1 MMPKRYLKKMTNLM
15 SNIKETTLEINLT
28 HLTHNFNYLK
38 SKVGTNVK
46 MLSVVK
52 ASGYGSDASVI
63 ANHLEKLGTDY
74 FAVAYVSEGILLRE
88 AGITTPI
95 LVLHP
100 QPINFEAL
108 VKYNLEPSLYS
119 PRILREFVA
128 KAETLGLKDY
138 PVHIKFNTG
147 LNRIG
152 FWEND
157 VDYII
162 EKLNSNDSVKV
173 VSLFSHLAA
182 SEDHSEREFTLSQI
196 NSFKKTAT
204 EMISRL
210 GYTPILHQSNTSGI
224 LNYPEA
230 HFDMVRTGI
239 GLYGYGNEA
248 KYDQKLKP
256 VASLKSIISQI
267 HMLEP
272 GESVGYNRA
281 YKAPGFVKTATIP
294 IGHADG
300 IGRQYGN
307 QKGFVNIKGK
317 RAYIIGNVC
326 MDMIMVDITNINCE
340 EGDEVSIFDV
350 KDSAAQVAE
359 NAGTISYEL
368 ITAISPRVKRVIIGE
383 N

>member
-1 MMPKRYLKKMTNLM
+1 M
-15 SNIKETTLEINLT
+15 SSVKETILEINLA
-28 HLTHNFNYLK
+28 HLTHNYNYLR
-38 SKVGTNVK
+38 SKLKPDVK
-46 MLSVVK
+46 LLAVVK
-52 ASGYGSDASVI
+52 AAGYGSDAIVM
-63 ANHLEKLGTDY
+63 AKHLERIGADY
-74 FAVAYVSEGILLRE
+74 FAVAYVSEGIALRE

-100 QPINFEAL
+100 QPINFSAL
-108 VKYNLEPSLYS
+108 INYQLEPSLYS

-128 KAETLGLKDY
+128 IAEVEKQKEY

-162 EKLNSNDSVKV
+162 DHLNSTESVKIK
-173 VSLFSHLAA
+173 SLFSHLAA
-182 SEDHSEREFTLSQI
+182 SEDHNEKEFTLNQI
-196 NSFKKTAT
+196 SSFKKTAS
-204 EMISRL
+204 EMIAKL
-210 GYTPILHQSNTSGI
+210 GYAPMLHQSNTSGI

-248 KYDQKLKP
+248 IYDKELKP

-272 GESVGYNRA
+272 GETLGYNRA
-281 YKAPGFVKTATIP
+281 FKADGFIKTATIP

-307 QKGFVNIKGK
+307 KKGFVTVHGK
-317 RAYIIGNVC
+317 KAYIIGNVC
-326 MDMIMVDITNINCE
+326 MDMIMIDITDIECK
-340 EGDEVSIFDV
+340 EGDEVIIFDNTS
-350 KDSAAQVAE
+350 SAAIIAE
-359 NAGTISYEL
+359 GAGTISYEL
-368 ITAISPRVKRVIIGE
+368 LTAISPRVKRVIID
-383 N
+383 NN